1 MATSNAPGLV
11 AQLRSSL
18 LHVIAADG
26 FGSGFVVGDGG
37 LAVTN
42 AHVVGD
48 DRQVEVVVGRQYY
61 CDADVVRVDTSR
73 DLALLRVHYDGE
85 LPAMP
90 LGDSA
95 AVLPAQNVLALGFP
109 QMFHLGDSET
119 ITRGIVSALRQIEGV
134 GYVQTDAAINSGNSG
149 GPLIDQESGMVIGVN
164 TFTIRDS
171 ENIAYALAIDEV
183 KPMVASAE
191 GRRVGLRSRRPRRR
205 TVPIYDGRTTA
216 PSRTKSLAVTYILW
230 LLFGW
235 LGAHRMY
242 LGRWKSGVV
251 MGACCVFGAASA
263 GLLSILAGVWFIWWV
278 LDCFRLP
285 RMAREYGI

>member
-1 MATSNAPGLV
+1 MVTSNAPGLV
-11 AQLRSSL
+11 AQLGSSL
-18 LHVIAADG
+18 LYVIATDG
-26 FGSGFVVGDGG
+26 FGSGFVVGEGG

-48 DRQVEVVVGRQYY
+48 DRQVQVVVDRQYY
-61 CDADVVRVDTSR
+61 CDADVVRVDTIR
-73 DLALLRVHYDGE
+73 DLALLRVHYGGE
-85 LPAMP
+85 LRAMP
-90 LGDSA
+90 LGDTA

-109 QMFHLGDSET
+109 EMFHLGDSET
-119 ITRGIVSALRQIEGV
+119 VTRGIVSAVRQIEGV

-149 GPLIDQESGMVIGVN
+149 GPLIDQESGKVIGVN
-164 TFTIRDS
+164 TFTIRDR

-183 KPMVASAE
+183 KQLVANAE
-191 GRRVGLRSRRPRRR
+191 GRPSRARGKRPRRR
-205 TVPIYDGRTTA
+205 AVPIYDERGATS
-216 PSRTKSLAVTYILW
+216 SRPKSLSVAYVLW

-251 MGACCVFGAASA
+251 MGACCVISAASV
-263 GLLSILAGVWFIWWV
+263 GMLFILAGVWLIWWV

-285 RMAREYGI
+285 RLARTF